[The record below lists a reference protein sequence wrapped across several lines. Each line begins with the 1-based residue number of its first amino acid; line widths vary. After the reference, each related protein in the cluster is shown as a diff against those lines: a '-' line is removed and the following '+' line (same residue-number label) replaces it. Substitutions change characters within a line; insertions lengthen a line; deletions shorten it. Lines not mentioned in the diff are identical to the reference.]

1 MIVIK
6 LILHHK
12 VVTEIKARD
21 DGGLDQ
27 GGYNRDE
34 ESELTE
40 IYFENIMER
49 LNDGLDLGDE
59 ENEWMKNDSWVF
71 ILNYPQGNGTIA
83 SVG

>member
-1 MIVIK
+1 
-6 LILHHK
+6 
-12 VVTEIKARD
+12 
-21 DGGLDQ
+21 
-27 GGYNRDE
+27 
-34 ESELTE
+34 
-40 IYFENIMER
+40 MER